1 MTTEENS
8 DPRFGRWLRSI
19 FDEDSPDPPR
29 PLEAEDRVEFIK
41 KLFDGFESLTSKY
54 SVDAVAGGLE
64 RLVDPGENEDFHALM
79 DDHVAVEKRVAAIA
93 SLQSLLRYF
102 EAHCSP
108 VPSHDSAG
116 PRSGLNEVC
125 YSWWDFFPAFPMREN
140 PKRKPIEAAFL
151 RHFSEA
157 LKSKSP
163 AVQEYGLHGFSHW
176 SHDYPNEAREAIDEY
191 LKRNPGLNASLR
203 AYAADAREGLVP

>member
-1 MTTEENS
+1 MNKS
-8 DPRFGRWLRSI
+8 DDIDKHFDSWFRSI
-19 FDEDSPDPPR
+19 FNENRQEDNPPS
-29 PLEAEDRVEFIK
+29 LESMPRFIK
-41 KLFDGFESLTSKY
+41 KLFDELEELTSTY
-54 SVDAVAGGLE
+54 PVDAVANGLE
-64 RLVDPGENEDFHALM
+64 RLIDQGRSDEMHALM
-79 DDHVAVEKRVAAIA
+79 DDALPLAERLGAVR
-93 SLQSLLRYF
+93 SLNGLLRYF
-102 EAHCSP
+102 ELHCLPVTSHEAKRPKSP
-108 VPSHDSAG
+108 
-116 PRSGLNEVC
+116 LNEIC
-125 YSWWDFFPAFPMREN
+125 FQWWDIFPAFPMPEN

-191 LKRNPGLNASLR
+191 LKRNPGLDASLR